1 MQLCCSLILRH
12 IILTYFLCR
21 YCITKSVFILLWF
34 YYPPYIM
41 QDIVRHDH
49 TLEYEHDNL
58 VSRPINQQTH
68 QSLVSLSSASLP
80 SAHNTRQIKS
90 CYDNKPNNTHSRQKF
105 TMSTWL
111 YLDDHRGFYYKG
123 AVYRL
128 LSTANND
135 GRWCLF
141 KPVRFTQ
148 WLLFYCYS
156 CLLWYGTNTLYDDS
170 W

>member
-1 MQLCCSLILRH
+1 MPLLYNKISI
-12 IILTYFLCR
+12 YF
-21 YCITKSVFILLWF
+21 TVILLSTL
-34 YYPPYIM
+34 YYARHCPPWPYTSTWAWTG
-41 QDIVRHDH
+41 H
-49 TLEYEHDNL
+49 EHDNL

-80 SAHNTRQIKS
+80 SALNTRQIKS